1 MKAINIA
8 FPLEDDPQNG
18 RFLKTSRTT
27 RQAVK
32 SRLLLLLYSQKG
44 QRYYRPDW
52 GINIRRYLF
61 EPNDEL
67 TRTEL
72 VEDIKNT
79 VQRFLPNISVSQVNF
94 HQEEINGQH
103 MLTLHVDFQYTDA
116 MYDAQ
121 DSVRLTFNIPESL

>member
-8 FPLEDDPQNG
+8 FPIEDDAQDN
-18 RFLKTSRTT
+18 RFLKTTRTT

-32 SRLLLLLYSQKG
+32 SRLLLLLYSEKG

-52 GINIRRYLF
+52 GINIRKYLF

-79 VQRFLPNISVSQVNF
+79 VQRFLPNISVQNVF
-94 HQEEINGQH
+94 FEQEEVDGQH
-103 MLTLHVDFQYTDA
+103 LLILRVDFSYSDA
-116 MYDAQ
+116 SYDDR
-121 DSVRLTFNIPESL
+121 DSVRLTFNIPEAL